1 MQELSA
7 YPFPKGLCHKAGV
20 FYTDHPAI
28 TNNNLYT
35 FDLYTYFKSW
45 GESPIN
51 LILGIFDILIV
62 LFLLYKGIKFF
73 RKTRAWQLL
82 KGIAILVAI
91 TLISGWIKLG
101 ILNAIL
107 TAIMTYRGNYS
118 NCCIC
123 SRT

>member
-1 MQELSA
+1 M
-7 YPFPKGLCHKAGV
+7 YP
-20 FYTDHPAI
+20 
-28 TNNNLYT
+28 NNNLYT
-35 FDLYTYFKSW
+35 FSLYSYFKSW
-45 GESPIN
+45 SNNPLN
-51 LILGIFDILIV
+51 AILGVLDLVIV

-107 TAIMTYRGNYS
+107 TTIMTYRSNYF
-118 NCCIC
+118 NCCVR
-123 SRT
+123 SRA

>member
-1 MQELSA
+1 M
-7 YPFPKGLCHKAGV
+7 YP
-20 FYTDHPAI
+20 
-28 TNNNLYT
+28 NNNLYT
-35 FDLYTYFKSW
+35 FSLYSYFKSW
-45 GESPIN
+45 SNNPLN
-51 LILGIFDILIV
+51 AILGVLDLVIV

-107 TAIMTYRGNYS
+107 TTIMTYRSDYS
-118 NCCIC
+118 NCCVC
-123 SRT
+123 SRA